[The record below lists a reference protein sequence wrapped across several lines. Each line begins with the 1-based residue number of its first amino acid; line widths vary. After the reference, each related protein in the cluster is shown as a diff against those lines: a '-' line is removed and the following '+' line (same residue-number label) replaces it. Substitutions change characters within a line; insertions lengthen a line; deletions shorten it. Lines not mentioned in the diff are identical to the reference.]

1 VKTNCQFLCAVA
13 LSLVLPATAQDQ
25 PKAQP
30 APPAPPAP
38 KTLTP
43 EQRDALIRQK
53 LEELQKAQAA
63 QTNAPGRPIPTRRP
77 PTSPAAVPPVPG
89 APAVPVAPTGAQP
102 AVPTAQQPAA
112 QPGQAPPVPGQTQIV
127 PPAPTAP
134 GQVPPVPAGQIA
146 GPRAVV
152 GGQADTN
159 ALIKISFQNA
169 PPESWMSFYENLV
182 RRTILRANALPAT
195 QITLMSQADLTRDEA
210 IQAMEHVLTL
220 NGITAVKIG
229 EKFVELVPS
238 ASALQSGSAFNS
250 DPKSLAEAAQF
261 VTQIVKLKYALA
273 SEVQQAV
280 NPFARTPNGILAVDS
295 TQTLIIRDY
304 AINVKRMLEVIEEID
319 KEVPLDIELEVIPIR
334 YALVADVSA
343 VLGSLTS
350 AGSITPTGTTGGT
363 AGRTGST
370 SQRRSTGGA
379 LGVSTGGGIF
389 GQPGQGG
396 INPQQQQLQRPGATI
411 TTQPGAPG
419 TVGAFQS
426 NLQRIVQNAARG
438 ADVPLLGDAKIIPD
452 ERSNSLI
459 VFGTI
464 KEREMLKKIVKEIDI
479 IQPQVLIEAVVVEV
493 QLTDGKDVGVSAGQS
508 RKQFAT
514 DFLGFGGSR
523 TANAPFGGGPLSGNT
538 FTNLA
543 ALGQGFSYFATLGSN
558 WEVAMTAIATD
569 SRFQVLSRPRIQATH
584 AVEADIFVGET
595 RPFPTGSVSF
605 GGQATTQIQNQRIGI
620 GLNVLPLINVDGLVV
635 MDIAQTVQQV
645 GEEIQV
651 DQFLAVPSIID
662 RSATSRVAVKNGD
675 TIILGGFITTEKR
688 DTRSGVPGLK
698 DIPGLGRLFSSKSES
713 VVKRELIVFLR
724 PTVLETPE
732 VAAITAANERDKM
745 VDVKKTEIDLRREE
759 QERYRKLEAEME
771 KANRRKK

>member
-1 VKTNCQFLCAVA
+1 
-13 LSLVLPATAQDQ
+13 
-25 PKAQP
+25 
-30 APPAPPAP
+30 
-38 KTLTP
+38 
-43 EQRDALIRQK
+43 
-53 LEELQKAQAA
+53 
-63 QTNAPGRPIPTRRP
+63 
-77 PTSPAAVPPVPG
+77 
-89 APAVPVAPTGAQP
+89 
-102 AVPTAQQPAA
+102 
-112 QPGQAPPVPGQTQIV
+112 
-127 PPAPTAP
+127 
-134 GQVPPVPAGQIA
+134 VPAGQIA
-146 GPRAVV
+146 GPRAVA

-182 RRTILRANALPAT
+182 RRTILRANALPRT
-195 QITLMSQADLTRDEA
+195 EITLMSQSDLTREEA
-210 IQAMEHVLTL
+210 VQAMEHVLTL

-238 ASALQSGSAFNS
+238 ASALQSGGAFNK

-295 TQTLIIRDY
+295 TQTLVIRDY

-334 YALVADVSA
+334 YALVADVSS

-370 SQRRSTGGA
+370 TRRTTGGG
-379 LGVSTGGGIF
+379 LGVSAGGGAF
-389 GQPGQGG
+389 GQPGQQGG
-396 INPQQQQLQRPGATI
+396 FNPQQQVQRPGATI

-419 TVGAFQS
+419 NVGAFQS

-493 QLTDGKDVGVSAGQS
+493 QLTDGKDVGVSMGQTP
-508 RKQFAT
+508 RQFGA

-523 TANAPFGGGPLSGNT
+523 TANAPFGGGPLSGST
-538 FTNLA
+538 FTNLSQ
-543 ALGQGFSYFATLGSN
+543 LGQGFSYFGMLGSN
-558 WEVAMTAIATD
+558 WEVAMTAVATD

-662 RSATSRVAVKNGD
+662 RSATSRVAVKTGD

-732 VAAITAANERDKM
+732 IAAITATNERDKM